1 MYKIIKDNHRVRVML
16 DTKGGVYHKI
26 FKPNLRERLRYFSGL
41 ADYPGQHFARM
52 AEILQAKGVATPRVR
67 AVEPYLVV
75 TEDIGGTSLRE
86 ALLKADAEEIK
97 NLLNLYT
104 ELLAKLFQAGI
115 FFADFHYNNFM
126 IKGTTLYA
134 LDLDNYRVGPLAS
147 WRSRRL
153 LRKIGKKH
161 AQSFAQKLLRRA
173 SRKGDEATIAL
184 IAEYASAENVLAL
197 LQAKLRT
204 THQAR

>member
-1 MYKIIKDNHRVRVML
+1 MYKIIKDNHRVRVVF
-16 DTKGGVYHKI
+16 DAEGGVYHKV
-26 FKPNLRERLRYFSGL
+26 FKPTLRERLRYFSGL

-52 AEILQAKGVATPRVR
+52 AEILQAKGVATPRIR
-67 AVEPYLVV
+67 TAEHYLVV

-86 ALLKADAEEIK
+86 ALLKADAEEMK
-97 NLLNLYT
+97 TLLDLYT
-104 ELLAKLFQAGI
+104 GLLAKLFQAGI

-153 LRKIGKKH
+153 LRNIGKKH
-161 AQSFAQKLLRRA
+161 APSFAKKLQRRA
-173 SRKGDEATIAL
+173 SRKCDEATIAL
-184 IAEYASAENVLAL
+184 IAEHASAENILAL
-197 LQAKLRT
+197 LQTKLRT
-204 THQAR
+204 TDHAR